1 MNHNTEFIAH
11 YGVKGMKWGV
21 RRYQNK
27 NGSLTPAGKD
37 RERIRNEKKARNELS
52 KNRRTASLEELT
64 KQINRLETE
73 KKLKSLI
80 DEDIRPGRTMVA
92 RVLKSGGSKIL
103 SGAVA
108 GGLAYAIHY
117 ALTKEFDP
125 KDFANYISPNPN
137 KKK

>member
-1 MNHNTEFIAH
+1 MADIIVH

-27 NGSLTPAGKD
+27 DGSLTPAGKA
-37 RERIRNEKKARNELS
+37 RERTKNEKRSRSELS
-52 KNRRTASLEELT
+52 RNRRTASLEELT

-80 DEDIRPGRTMVA
+80 DEDIKPGRTMVA
-92 RVLKSGGSKIL
+92 KIVKSSGSKVL

-108 GGLAYAIHY
+108 GGIAYAVHY

-125 KDFANYISPNPN
+125 KDFANYISSNPN

>member
-1 MNHNTEFIAH
+1 MADIIVH

-27 NGSLTPAGKD
+27 DGSLTPAGKA
-37 RERIRNEKKARNELS
+37 RERTKNEKRSRSELS
-52 KNRRTASLEELT
+52 RNRRTASLEELT
-64 KQINRLETE
+64 KQISRLETE

-80 DEDIRPGRTMVA
+80 DEDIKPGRTMVA
-92 RVLKSGGSKIL
+92 KILKSGGSKVL

-108 GGLAYAIHY
+108 GGIAYAINY

>member
-1 MNHNTEFIAH
+1 MADIIVH

-27 NGSLTPAGKD
+27 DGSLTPAGKA
-37 RERIRNEKKARNELS
+37 RERTKNEKRSRSELS
-52 KNRRTASLEELT
+52 RNRRTASLEELT

-80 DEDIRPGRTMVA
+80 DEDIKPGRTMA
-92 RVLKSGGSKIL
+92 AKILKSSGSKVI

-108 GGLAYAIHY
+108 GGIAYAVHY

>member
-1 MNHNTEFIAH
+1 MADIIVH

-27 NGSLTPAGKD
+27 DGSLTPAGKA
-37 RERIRNEKKARNELS
+37 RERTKNEKRSRSELS
-52 KNRRTASLEELT
+52 RNRRTANLEELT

-80 DEDIRPGRTMVA
+80 DEDIKPGRTMVA
-92 RVLKSGGSKIL
+92 KILKSSGSKVL

-108 GGLAYAIHY
+108 GGIAYAVHY

-125 KDFANYISPNPN
+125 KDFANYISSNPN

>member
-1 MNHNTEFIAH
+1 MADIIVH

-27 NGSLTPAGKD
+27 DGSLTPAGKA
-37 RERIRNEKKARNELS
+37 RERTKNEKRSRSELS
-52 KNRRTASLEELT
+52 RNRRTASLEELT

-80 DEDIRPGRTMVA
+80 DEDTKPGRTMVA
-92 RVLKSGGSKIL
+92 KILKSSGSKVL

-108 GGLAYAIHY
+108 GGIAYAVHY

-125 KDFANYISPNPN
+125 KDFANYISSNPN

>member
-1 MNHNTEFIAH
+1 MADIIVH

-27 NGSLTPAGKD
+27 DGSLTPAGKA
-37 RERIRNEKKARNELS
+37 RERTKNEKRSRSELS
-52 KNRRTASLEELT
+52 RNRRTASLEELT

-80 DEDIRPGRTMVA
+80 DEDIKPGRTMA
-92 RVLKSGGSKIL
+92 AKILKSSGSKVL
-103 SGAVA
+103 SGVVA
-108 GGLAYAIHY
+108 GSIAYAVHY

-125 KDFANYISPNPN
+125 KDFANYISSNPN

>member
-1 MNHNTEFIAH
+1 MADIIVH

-27 NGSLTPAGKD
+27 DGSLTPAGKA
-37 RERIRNEKKARNELS
+37 RERTKNEKRSRSELS
-52 KNRRTASLEELT
+52 RNRRTASLEELT

-80 DEDIRPGRTMVA
+80 DEDIKPGRTMVA
-92 RVLKSGGSKIL
+92 KILKSRGSKVL

-108 GGLAYAIHY
+108 GGIAYAVHY

-125 KDFANYISPNPN
+125 KDFANYISSHPN
-137 KKK
+137 KTK

>member
-1 MNHNTEFIAH
+1 MADIIVH

-27 NGSLTPAGKD
+27 DGSLTPAGKA
-37 RERIRNEKKARNELS
+37 RERTKNEKRSRSELS
-52 KNRRTASLEELT
+52 RNRRTASLEELT

-80 DEDIRPGRTMVA
+80 DEDIKPGRTMVA
-92 RVLKSGGSKIL
+92 KILKSGGSKVL

-108 GGLAYAIHY
+108 GGIAYAVHY

>member
-1 MNHNTEFIAH
+1 MADIIVH

-27 NGSLTPAGKD
+27 DGSLTPAGKA
-37 RERIRNEKKARNELS
+37 RERTKNEKRSRSELS
-52 KNRRTASLEELT
+52 RNRRTASLEELT
-64 KQINRLETE
+64 KQINRLEAE

-80 DEDIRPGRTMVA
+80 DEDIKPGRTMVA
-92 RVLKSGGSKIL
+92 KILKSSGSKVL

-108 GGLAYAIHY
+108 GGIAYAVHY

-125 KDFANYISPNPN
+125 NDFANYISSNPN

>member
-1 MNHNTEFIAH
+1 MADILVH

-27 NGSLTPAGKD
+27 DGSLTPAGKA
-37 RERIRNEKKARNELS
+37 RERTKNEKKERRKLS
-52 KNRRTASLEELT
+52 GNRRTVSLEELT

-92 RVLKSGGSKIL
+92 KILKSGGSKVL
-103 SGAVA
+103 SRAVA
-108 GGLAYAIHY
+108 GGIAYAVRY
-117 ALTKEFDP
+117 ALTKEFNP
-125 KDFANYISPNPN
+125 KEFANYVSSNPN

>member
-1 MNHNTEFIAH
+1 MADIIVH

-27 NGSLTPAGKD
+27 DGSLTPAGKA
-37 RERIRNEKKARNELS
+37 RERTKNEKRSRSELS
-52 KNRRTASLEELT
+52 RNRRTASLEELT

-80 DEDIRPGRTMVA
+80 DEDIKPGRTMVA
-92 RVLKSGGSKIL
+92 KILKSSGSKVL

-108 GGLAYAIHY
+108 GGIAYAVHY

-125 KDFANYISPNPN
+125 NDFANYISSNPN

>member
-1 MNHNTEFIAH
+1 MADIIVH

-27 NGSLTPAGKD
+27 DGSLTPAGKA
-37 RERIRNEKKARNELS
+37 RERTKNEKRSRSELS
-52 KNRRTASLEELT
+52 RNRRTASLEELT

-80 DEDIRPGRTMVA
+80 DEDIKPGRTMVA
-92 RVLKSGGSKIL
+92 KILKSSGSKVL

-108 GGLAYAIHY
+108 GGIAYAVHY

-125 KDFANYISPNPN
+125 KDFANYISSNPN

>member
-1 MNHNTEFIAH
+1 MADIIVH

-27 NGSLTPAGKD
+27 DGSLTPAGKA
-37 RERIRNEKKARNELS
+37 RERTKNEKRSRSELS
-52 KNRRTASLEELT
+52 RNRRTASLEELT

-80 DEDIRPGRTMVA
+80 DEDIKPGRTMVA
-92 RVLKSGGSKIL
+92 KILKSSGSKVL

-108 GGLAYAIHY
+108 GGIAYAVRY

-125 KDFANYISPNPN
+125 NDFANYISSNPN

>member
-1 MNHNTEFIAH
+1 MADIIVH

-27 NGSLTPAGKD
+27 DGSLTPAGKA
-37 RERIRNEKKARNELS
+37 RERTKNEKRSRSELS
-52 KNRRTASLEELT
+52 RNRRTASLEELT

-80 DEDIRPGRTMVA
+80 DEDIKPGRTMVA
-92 RVLKSGGSKIL
+92 KILKSSGSKVL

-108 GGLAYAIHY
+108 GGIAYAVHY

-125 KDFANYISPNPN
+125 KEFANYISSNPN